1 MQIQS
6 LSASRFWI
14 TSLKPV
20 YENGARPDSSG
31 DVQWICWTQRNHKA
45 STFEFW
51 KKHVFK
57 RSHCAI
63 FKIFIFGWQSF
74 SAPDLVQ
81 VDDLNERRFL
91 EVFDMRVRQAAI
103 RGWIYR
109 LVKGN
114 IWTGNHGSP
123 HQIEWRFVWK
133 TSLKPIQCIFWGMTF
148 ISTSYFRVNRN
159 VSRLL
164 PTASFSWIQ
173 LFVYLEDLDPAKLY
187 GMYVQKNI
195 P

>member
-1 MQIQS
+1 MGLGQTVQRCSMDLLNAKKSQS
-6 LSASRFWI
+6 I
-14 TSLKPV
+14 
-20 YENGARPDSSG
+20 
-31 DVQWICWTQRNHKA
+31 
-45 STFEFW
+45 TFEFW
-51 KKHVFK
+51 KKHVFNCA
-57 RSHCAI
+57 HCAI

-91 EVFDMRVRQAAI
+91 EVFDMRMRQAAI

-123 HQIEWRFVWK
+123 HQIERRFVWK

-148 ISTSYFRVNRN
+148 ISTSYFRVNRF

>member
-1 MQIQS
+1 MGLGQTVQRCSMDLLNAKKSQS
-6 LSASRFWI
+6 I
-14 TSLKPV
+14 
-20 YENGARPDSSG
+20 
-31 DVQWICWTQRNHKA
+31 
-45 STFEFW
+45 TFEFW
-51 KKHVFK
+51 KKHVFNCA
-57 RSHCAI
+57 HCAI

-164 PTASFSWIQ
+164 PTASFSWMQ
-173 LFVYLEDLDPAKLY
+173 LFVYLEDWPSKTIW
-187 GMYVQKNI
+187 YVCAEEYTINI
-195 P
+195 HQYH